1 MATLSPPPSEPRR
14 VSLQRRV
21 LGVPA
26 IAAHR
31 VALSLVA
38 FLSRV
43 LPGGGAAAGRPDGSP
58 PRIRFVLNNAYAMGG
73 TVRATLTLAA
83 ELAQRH
89 EVEIVCV
96 RRHRREPAFPHP
108 PGVTVTVLDDRTDGS
123 RSPVRRVL
131 RALPSLLLHPED
143 YAYAGSSLW
152 SDLRL
157 VRMMR
162 ATGGD
167 LVVATRPGYAVMLAA
182 LAPPSAITVAQEHM
196 HREAHR
202 PALAAAM
209 RRRYPDLDA
218 LTVLTDGDA
227 ASYAA
232 ALGPRAPRIV
242 RLPNPVALL
251 DGGGSDPDAH
261 VLAAAGR
268 LTWQKGFDLLLD
280 AFAIAARDRP
290 GWLLEIHGSGL
301 QRDELQRRAE
311 QPDLAGRARLPG
323 PANPLGPALARA
335 SAFVLSSRFE
345 GFGMVIVEAMG
356 CGLPVVSYDCPR
368 GPSEIITTG
377 RDGFLVPEQDV
388 PALAQALGRVMDDAQ
403 LRRTMGEAA
412 RETAAAYLPAA
423 IGARWDGLIAELT
436 AAAAAPS

>member
-1 MATLSPPPSEPRR
+1 MATLSPPPSAPRR

-31 VALSLVA
+31 VALTLVA
-38 FLSRV
+38 ALSRM
-43 LPGGGAAAGRPDGSP
+43 LPVRGAGAAARADGAP

-83 ELAQRH
+83 ELAQRYD
-89 EVEIVCV
+89 VEIVCV
-96 RRHRREPAFPHP
+96 RRHRRVPAFPHP

-123 RSPVRRVL
+123 RSPLRRLL
-131 RALPSLLLHPED
+131 RALPSLLMHPED
-143 YAYAGSSLW
+143 FAYAGSSLW

-157 VRMMR
+157 VAMMR
-162 ATGGD
+162 ATAGD

-202 PALAAAM
+202 PALGAAM
-209 RRRYPDLDA
+209 RRRYPALDA

-232 ALGPRAPRIV
+232 VLGDRAPRIV

-251 DGGGSDPDAH
+251 EGGGSDPAAH

-290 GWLLEIHGSGL
+290 GWQLEIHGAGL
-301 QRDELQRRAE
+301 ERDALKQRAA
-311 QPDLAGRARLPG
+311 QPDLAGRAHLPG

-356 CGLPVVSYDCPR
+356 CGLPVVSFDCPR
-368 GPSEIITTG
+368 GPSDIISPG
-377 RDGFLVPEQDV
+377 RDGYLVPEQDV
-388 PALAQALGRVMDDAQ
+388 PALAQALGRVMDDEE
-403 LRRTMGEAA
+403 LRRALGQTA
-412 RETAAAYLPAA
+412 RGTAAAYLPAA
-423 IGARWDGLIAELT
+423 IGTRWDALIAQL
-436 AAAAAPS
+436 AAVPA